1 MYIII
6 RANTASDMRKGIRL
20 VSACISVILN
30 VKHVDTREQDISMC
44 MLLACKHQT
53 QEHTQFRYSMKMP
66 QFFLSIV
73 LWPQAK

>member
-44 MLLACKHQT
+44 MQASNT
-53 QEHTQFRYSMKMP
+53 RTHTVQ
-66 QFFLSIV
+66 V
-73 LWPQAK
+73 